1 LCRSNGNSNVIE
13 NFYQRVEPNE
23 ELRVLAA
30 DAPEPAF

>member
-1 LCRSNGNSNVIE
+1 LCRSNGNPNVIE

-30 DAPEPAF
+30 GAPEPAF